1 MTQLLG
7 LVAPVFVLIA
17 MGWFSVQRRWVDKAG
32 IKGLT
37 DFAFFAALPALLFGS
52 IAGAPPLHLAN
63 VAGSFLAGALGLFF
77 VAMLAARF
85 VLRESL
91 ADAAMFGL
99 TGVYGNVVM
108 MGIPVIQAA
117 YGPVGVANLLAVVAF
132 HSATLL
138 PLATVLIEIGQG
150 KRPGLA
156 ATLAAVARGLFRN
169 PIVVSVFVAMVW
181 RGADLPIPAPLHAF
195 LKLLGGAAVP
205 VALFCLGASLPH
217 PRALRQHLATN
228 GVALV
233 AAVVTKLVVMPVVV
247 AAIAYAMGLTGV
259 AFATVV
265 LAAAMPT
272 GANAFLLARQMNT
285 NAENTAAVALLSTV
299 LFIVTLTVLLG
310 WLR

>member
-17 MGWFSVQRRWVDKAG
+17 IGWFSVQRRWVDTG
-32 IKGLT
+32 GVKGLT

-63 VAGSFLAGALGLFF
+63 VAGSFLAGALALFF
-77 VAMLAARF
+77 VGTLAARF
-85 VLRESL
+85 ILRESL
-91 ADAAMFGL
+91 ADASMFGL

-117 YGPVGVANLLAVVAF
+117 YGPAGVANLLAVVAF

-138 PLATVLIEIGQG
+138 PLATVLIEVGQG
-150 KRPGLA
+150 KKPGLM
-156 ATLAAVARGLFRN
+156 ATVQAVGRGLFTN
-169 PIVVSVFVAMVW
+169 PIVVSVFVAMIW
-181 RGADLPIPAPLHAF
+181 RGVDLPIPGPLHVF

-205 VALFCLGASLPH
+205 VSLFCLGASLPH
-217 PRALRQHLATN
+217 PKALRQHLATN

-233 AAVVTKLVVMPVVV
+233 SAVVTKLVIMPVVV
-247 AAIAYAMGLTGV
+247 AAIAYAMGLAGV

-272 GANAFLLARQMNT
+272 GANAFLLARRMNT

-299 LFIVTLTVLLG
+299 LFIVTLTILLAL
-310 WLR
+310 LR

>member
-17 MGWFSVQRRWVDKAG
+17 IGWFSVQRRWMDPGG

-37 DFAFFAALPALLFGS
+37 DFAFFGALPALLFGS
-52 IAGAPPLHLAN
+52 IAGAPPLHLAH
-63 VAGSFLAGALGLFF
+63 VAGSFLIGAIGIYLVAVVAGRLL
-77 VAMLAARF
+77 
-85 VLRESL
+85 LRQNL
-91 ADAAMFGL
+91 ADASMFGL

-117 YGPVGVANLLAVVAF
+117 YGATGVANLLAVVAF

-150 KRPGLA
+150 KKPGFA
-156 ATLAAVARGLFRN
+156 ATLLAVVRGLFTN
-169 PIVVSVFVAMVW
+169 PIVVSVFVAMIW
-181 RGADLPIPAPLHAF
+181 RGADLPIPGPLHVF
-195 LKLLGGAAVP
+195 LRLLGGAAVP
-205 VALFCLGASLPH
+205 ASLFCLGASLPH
-217 PRALRQHLATN
+217 PKALRRHLATN

-233 AAVVTKLVVMPVVV
+233 SAVVTKLLVMPAVV
-247 AAIAYAMGLTGV
+247 AAIAWAMGLSGV

-272 GANAFLLARQMNT
+272 GANAFLLARRMNT
-285 NAENTAAVALLSTV
+285 NAENTAAAALLSTV
-299 LFIVTLTVLLG
+299 LFIVTLTVLLAL
-310 WLR
+310 LR